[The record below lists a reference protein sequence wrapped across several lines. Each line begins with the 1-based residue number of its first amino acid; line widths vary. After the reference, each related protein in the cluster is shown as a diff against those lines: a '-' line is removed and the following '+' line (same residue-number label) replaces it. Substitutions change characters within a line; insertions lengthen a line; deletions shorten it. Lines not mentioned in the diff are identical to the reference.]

1 MPTVNTNDLL
11 VQQSA
16 HLTDLT
22 HSVSSLAA
30 KLNEFI
36 ELIVID
42 SRQPDVAIINNSLTR
57 QPSQQS
63 TAEQLWSEL
72 ASGGTL
78 LLESDYR
85 LMRQGLGRP
94 GVNMNLE
101 IDADEESGVAIV
113 VGPALE
119 NAVALV
125 IDGRVVIPIRRDST
139 TFVVRVDDLVGSM
152 TRSELAN
159 DPTVTVL
166 AFGPR
171 GITGRF
177 VGPVFTLF
185 DGHASPKGL
194 A

>member
-1 MPTVNTNDLL
+1 MPTANTNDLL
-11 VQQSA
+11 AQQSA
-16 HLTDLT
+16 NLTDLT
-22 HSVSSLAA
+22 NSVSSLAA

-36 ELIVID
+36 ELVVID
-42 SRQPDVAIINNSLTR
+42 SRQPEVAIINNSINR

-63 TAEQLWSEL
+63 TAEQLWNEL

-101 IDADEESGVAIV
+101 IDVDEESGFAIV
-113 VGPALE
+113 VGPGLE

-139 TFVVRVDDLVGSM
+139 TFVVSVNDLVAALTKSQ
-152 TRSELAN
+152 LAN